1 MNGRLCVCVYRSLS
15 LSSSNSTFRMNKF
28 FLKRKGKFEEAD
40 KAVFIECLVYIRDQ
54 GRNVDKLHTSELEGQ
69 KFVF

>member
-1 MNGRLCVCVYRSLS
+1 
-15 LSSSNSTFRMNKF
+15 MNKF